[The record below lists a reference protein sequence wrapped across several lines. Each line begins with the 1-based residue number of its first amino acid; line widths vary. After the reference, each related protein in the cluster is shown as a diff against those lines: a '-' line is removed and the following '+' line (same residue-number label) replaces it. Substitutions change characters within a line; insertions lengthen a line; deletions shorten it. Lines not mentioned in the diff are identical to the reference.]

1 MLAGH
6 LRFPSVA
13 AAQSSKKLW
22 IEFAIQFQLG
32 KWLKLIW
39 IFFPLW
45 RFHVRRST
53 YALDF
58 CAEEEDEEDGS
69 GSVCLFD
76 VHSNAK
82 FHQSSS
88 LLFLLPSLSSMEDPR
103 DPFLLSHSGLYVIG
117 MPAMHKI
124 HCMNGLS
131 CDLCSVN
138 PATRCWW
145 PRLQWKPNKKHES
158 CYPAFSI
165 QT

>member
-1 MLAGH
+1 M
-6 LRFPSVA
+6 
-13 AAQSSKKLW
+13 
-22 IEFAIQFQLG
+22 
-32 KWLKLIW
+32 
-39 IFFPLW
+39 
-45 RFHVRRST
+45 
-53 YALDF
+53 
-58 CAEEEDEEDGS
+58 EEEDEEDGS

-131 CDLCSVN
+131 CDLCMLCPSSHKVQV
-138 PATRCWW
+138 AEVAVEAKQET
-145 PRLQWKPNKKHES
+145 
-158 CYPAFSI
+158 
-165 QT
+165 